1 MIEYAVWCLLGTFYG
16 VLIGIVPMAGATTG
30 LLTVFGLADQF
41 LGNPYLGIVFM
52 TSLVAATSTAD
63 SFTSILTGIPG
74 SNTTAASVIDGYPMA
89 KQGEAGRAI
98 GIALMDSTINGLFWG
113 AVAFGLM
120 PFYSKLVMV
129 FGIPEFMA
137 FMILSLACVG
147 FVASKNP
154 TLSVIS
160 IGIGIF
166 IGLIGQDPATGAH
179 RLTFG
184 WDYLAAGV
192 NMIPL
197 IAGLFAVPELVN
209 GLTKPVGRPIP
220 IDDYWNQLRQGFRDC
235 WRYRRDMFR
244 GGAIGFFTGLL
255 PGIGGTI
262 GDIMAYGATVARY
275 PQERFGNGNIKGLLG
290 CEGANN
296 AQKPASL
303 IPTVL
308 FGIPGA
314 PFAAIM
320 MAVCMYFGMELGSP
334 QLLNDSTF
342 AWSLGA
348 SFLVATVICF
358 VVCMFTTRWIVRILE
373 LPYWIY
379 AMLIF
384 SVIVWSCLQYSG
396 TWNDIYIL
404 IICSALGLICTHWKF
419 SRPAILIAYI
429 LAEKLENYSQQA
441 LTLYSWSDLLGRP
454 VFVVL
459 ITASVLVIS
468 WSLLRKNRG
477 IEYT

>member
-1 MIEYAVWCLLGTFYG
+1 MEYVLWCLLGTVY
-16 VLIGIVPMAGATTG
+16 GIVIGVIPMAGATTG
-30 LLTVFGLADQF
+30 LLTVFGLAPFF
-41 LGNPYLGIVFM
+41 LSDPYLGIVFM
-52 TSLVAATSTAD
+52 TSLIAATSTAD

-74 SNTTAASVIDGYPMA
+74 ANTTAASIIDGYPMA
-89 KQGEAGRAI
+89 KRGEAGRAI
-98 GIALMDSTINGLFWG
+98 GIALMDSTVNGLFWG

-120 PFYSKLVMV
+120 PFYSKLVLA

-147 FVASKNP
+147 FVASRNP
-154 TLSVIS
+154 VLSVLS
-160 IGIGIF
+160 IALGIF
-166 IGLIGQDPATGAH
+166 IGLIGQDPGTGAH

-184 WDYLAAGV
+184 WEYLAAGV

-209 GLTKPVGRPIP
+209 GFRNPHRQIMPIT
-220 IDDYWNQLRQGFRDC
+220 DYWPQLQQGFRDC
-235 WRYRRDMFR
+235 WQHRSDMMR
-244 GGAIGFFTGLL
+244 GGVIGFVTGLL

-262 GDIMAYGATVARY
+262 GDIMAYGATVARHKT
-275 PQERFGNGNIKGLLG
+275 EKFGNGNIKGLLG

-303 IPTVL
+303 VPTVL

-320 MAVCMYFGMELGSP
+320 MAVCMYFGLELGTP
-334 QLLNDSTF
+334 ELLEDSDF
-342 AWSLGA
+342 VWSLGA
-348 SFLVATVICF
+348 SFLAATALCFVICI
-358 VVCMFTTRWIVRILE
+358 FTTRWIVRILE
-373 LPYWIY
+373 LPYWFY
-379 AMLIF
+379 AGVIMT
-384 SVIVWSCLQYSG
+384 VIVWSCLQYSG

-404 IICSALGLICTHWKF
+404 AICSVLGLVCHRFKF
-419 SRPAILIAYI
+419 SRPAILVAYI

-454 VFVVL
+454 VFTVL
-459 ITASVLVIS
+459 IFVSVLVIS
-468 WSLLRKNRG
+468 WSLLRSNRG
-477 IEYT
+477 IDYT